1 MFEYR
6 RYLYNTDLPVF
17 FIMNKEDFTKIG
29 RIVKVNKKTA
39 NITVISDFTLPDSI
53 EQSKILFIE
62 IDGGLVPFFVI
73 EASLRGDNSLV
84 VMLEDYHLPEKALK
98 LVGCKVYIKIE
109 EIYDSEDEFLFY
121 PQLIGFKVIDED
133 KGEVGV
139 VKEVSESMHQVL
151 LTVMKDKKEILIPLA
166 EEFITKVNRHKK
178 ELFMVLP
185 DGLIDL

>member
-1 MFEYR
+1 
-6 RYLYNTDLPVF
+6 
-17 FIMNKEDFTKIG
+17 MNKEDFTKIG

-98 LVGCKVYIKIE
+98 EIREGLGLAPRTSVFFNSAMYFDFVGLKCFSRTNYCFLKKFFILKQSKQNDKIVDIRSVYCI
-109 EIYDSEDEFLFY
+109 
-121 PQLIGFKVIDED
+121 
-133 KGEVGV
+133 
-139 VKEVSESMHQVL
+139 
-151 LTVMKDKKEILIPLA
+151 ILP
-166 EEFITKVNRHKK
+166 KSH
-178 ELFMVLP
+178 
-185 DGLIDL
+185 